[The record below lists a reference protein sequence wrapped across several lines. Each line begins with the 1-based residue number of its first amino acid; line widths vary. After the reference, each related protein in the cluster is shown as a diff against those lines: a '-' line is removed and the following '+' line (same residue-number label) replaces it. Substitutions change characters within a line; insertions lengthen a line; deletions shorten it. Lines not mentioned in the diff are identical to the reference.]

1 MSITKPVICRHT
13 MKENAEKPDRLQQE
27 KAADT
32 QDTHAK
38 SFNVQN

>member
-1 MSITKPVICRHT
+1 
-13 MKENAEKPDRLQQE
+13 MKENAEKSDRLQPE

-38 SFNVQN
+38 SFNVQNYYYTVLS